1 MSLTPPNPRG
11 QGFGRWKQGH
21 LVLTCFLLRRVFISV
36 GIVCLCVCLFVC
48 LFVCFLA
55 LSAALGL
62 VVMMA
67 ASSLRSGYG
76 NSCVLWVCF
85 VMLMLLVSIALAVPG
100 SGTFFGIYIYIFLG
114 GWGRGRDSKSSYTL
128 RFPIIG

>member
-1 MSLTPPNPRG
+1 MR
-11 QGFGRWKQGH
+11 
-21 LVLTCFLLRRVFISV
+21 
-36 GIVCLCVCLFVC
+36 

-67 ASSLRSGYG
+67 AASLRSGYG
-76 NSCVLWVCF
+76 RSCVLCVCF

-100 SGTFFGIYIYIFLG
+100 SGTFFGIYIIFFWEDG
-114 GWGRGRDSKSSYTL
+114 GRGRVSKSSCTL

>member
-1 MSLTPPNPRG
+1 M
-11 QGFGRWKQGH
+11 
-21 LVLTCFLLRRVFISV
+21 
-36 GIVCLCVCLFVC
+36 FVC

-62 VVMMA
+62 VAMMA

-76 NSCVLWVCF
+76 SSCVLWVCF

-100 SGTFFGIYIYIFLG
+100 SGTFFGIYIYIYIFWENGDGGGIPKAHVHLDFL
-114 GWGRGRDSKSSYTL
+114 
-128 RFPIIG
+128 